1 MVTPIVTCGLRLA
14 AQGSQSGYSSALELR
29 HPAYAL
35 ALQPRSDRPR
45 GDRSSSPVSTFV
57 ILGKDSFRYTRG
69 KPVAYASS
77 PGIERT
83 HCGRCGSPIAYE
95 NKDEFALYAC
105 TLDDATG
112 LKPEYHSWFA
122 EKMPWL
128 EIADALPRHQ
138 RSSRDAQEEATE
150 ELGDR
155 T

>member
-1 MVTPIVTCGLRLA
+1 MNNPTRNRMTMGRCLCGDIRFE
-14 AQGSQSGYSSALELR
+14 Y
-29 HPAYAL
+29 
-35 ALQPRSDRPR
+35 R
-45 GDRSSSPVSTFV
+45 GDPIETMHCHCESCRRHTSSPVATFV
-57 ILGKDSFRYTRG
+57 ILDKGSFRYTHG

-95 NKDEFALYAC
+95 NREEFALYAC
-105 TLDDATG
+105 TLDDPTG

-128 EIADALPRHQ
+128 EIADTLPRHE
-138 RSSRDAQEEATE
+138 RSSRDAQEKATKD
-150 ELGDR
+150 LDDR